1 MPHGHKHGVGD
12 QWSLLRSGVGL
23 GLELAAHLRVRTLGV
38 QRRDAGVCLPILALL
53 FICVTLSKSL
63 NLLRAHFLINETSFQ

>member
-23 GLELAAHLRVRTLGV
+23 GLELAHLRVRTLRV
-38 QRRDAGVCLPILALL
+38 QRRDAGVCLQILALL